1 MKVIIIGAG
10 IGGLGAG
17 VALNRAG
24 HDVEIYEASSFLNEV
39 GAAIHVAPNFSRVL
53 KSWDCDLE
61 TLLPVHCEAI
71 RVYSAN
77 LKAGPS
83 LGTYKEGAEKHGFTD
98 PWLMAH
104 RVDLHN
110 ALRLLA
116 EKGFQGRAVKIHLNS
131 KVESVNAETGEIH
144 LKDGSTIQGDLVV
157 GADGIHSR
165 SVQAMLSTGRDK
177 VSTGQKVFRFLVP
190 LEKAEKNPSV
200 KRFLDKI
207 ALNGLSA
214 IGTTQKRMIIYPCR
228 SGTLLNCAFITPVT
242 EADNLEGRESSW
254 LNPGSVDGLMACVEE
269 YDEGVRE
276 LCRMAEDLKLWS
288 LMTRDPP
295 PTFVKGKLAL
305 IGDAAHP
312 MLPHQGQGGA
322 QAIEDAAAL
331 GALFAADTAPEEVSE
346 LLNIYNEVRY
356 DHAVSISLFSRV
368 SLERREEVLKDVR
381 KFVPQATVADNDH
394 YTLWN
399 SYPAREV
406 ERLLA
411 LRRSEKVL

>member
-1 MKVIIIGAG
+1 MKVVIVGAG

-53 KSWDCDLE
+53 KSWDCDLD
-61 TLLPVHCEAI
+61 TLLPVHCEGI
-71 RVYSAN
+71 KVYSAD
-77 LKAGPS
+77 LKQISS
-83 LGTYKEGAEKHGFTD
+83 LGSYKEAVEKFGFTD
-98 PWLMAH
+98 PWLMTH

-116 EKGFQGRAVKIHLNS
+116 EKGFHSRSVKIHLNS
-131 KVESVNAETGEIH
+131 KVESVNAETGEVH
-144 LKDGSTIQGDLVV
+144 LMDGRTVKGDLVV
-157 GADGIHSR
+157 GADGTHSR
-165 SVQAMLSTGRDK
+165 SVQAIISTGRDK
-177 VSTGQKVFRFLVP
+177 ISTGQKVFRFLIP
-190 LEKAEKNPSV
+190 TEKAEKNPKV
-200 KRFLDKI
+200 KKLLDTLG
-207 ALNGLSA
+207 LNGLSA
-214 IGTTQKRMIIYPCR
+214 IGSTHKRLVIYPCR
-228 SGTLLNCAFITPVT
+228 AGALLNCALITKAT
-242 EADNLEGRESSW
+242 EADDLAGRESSW
-254 LNPGSVDGLMACVEE
+254 LNPGSVDSLMACVEE
-269 YDEGVRE
+269 YDEGIQE

-295 PTFVKGKLAL
+295 PTFVKGRLAL

-346 LLNIYNEVRY
+346 LLKIYDEVRY
-356 DHAVSISLFSRV
+356 SHAASISVFSRV
-368 SLERREEVLKDVR
+368 AIERREEILTEVK
-381 KFVPQATVADNDH
+381 KFVPKATIKDNSH
-394 YTLWN
+394 YNLWN

-411 LRRSEKVL
+411 LRRSEKVA